1 MPKNN
6 NPSDLTGTQAL
17 VPLSEAKGYRVA
29 ENNQDVRGWEVRGND
44 GEKIGKVNDL
54 LIDTSIDKVRYLE
67 VKVDRGL
74 FGKDRNVLIP
84 IGTARLADDEDVVLV
99 DAGKDALR
107 EYPDYTGQ
115 QITSDYETS
124 LQSRLSNAFR
134 GTSGTATSGATV
146 GSSGVMDDNDRFYD
160 ERGLFRGR
168 ESARMDD
175 REVDRGVDRETDREA
190 RVTRSEEELAIG
202 KRSVQAGEAYLRK
215 TVETEHV
222 RQEVPVTHEEVTVE
236 RRPLSADAATD
247 VTITEDEIRVPLM
260 EEEVVA
266 QKRVVPKEEVV
277 IRKRAVSDTEVVE
290 EDLRRERVDVD
301 DSGVRTQGSTTRERG
316 KGAGQRLADM
326 ADDVKDRIDGNP
338 ASKPGPDPTDRR

>member
-1 MPKNN
+1 MPQNK
-6 NPSDLTGTQAL
+6 NPSDRTSAQAL
-17 VPLSEAKGYRVA
+17 VPLSKADGYRVA
-29 ENNQDVRGWEVRGND
+29 ENNEDVRGWDVRGND

-54 LIDTSIDKVRYLE
+54 LIDTGIDKVKYLE

-74 FGKDRNVLIP
+74 GGKDRNVLIP
-84 IGTARLADDEDVVLV
+84 IGAARLADDEDVVLV

-107 EYPDYTGQ
+107 DYPDYTGQ
-115 QITSDYETS
+115 QITSDYEAS
-124 LQSRLSNAFR
+124 VQSRLANAFR
-134 GTSGTATSGATV
+134 GTSNMEVTTGAGASGKMSDA
-146 GSSGVMDDNDRFYD
+146 DRYYND
-160 ERGLFRGR
+160 RGLFRGGR
-168 ESARMDD
+168 EAARTG
-175 REVDRGVDRETDREA
+175 EREA

-215 TVETEHV
+215 TVETERV

-247 VTITEDEIRVPLM
+247 VTISEDEIRVPVM

-277 IRKRAVSDTEVVE
+277 IRKRAVTDTEVVE
-290 EDLRRERVDVD
+290 EDVRRERVDVD
-301 DSGVRTQGSTTRERG
+301 DSAVRERTSQTRDRG
-316 KGAGQRLADM
+316 RSAGQKLADA

-338 ASKPGPDPTDRR
+338 ASRPGPDSTDRR

>member
-1 MPKNN
+1 MPHNN
-6 NPSDLTGTQAL
+6 NPSNRTSAPAL
-17 VPLSEAKGYRVA
+17 IPLSKAEGYRVA
-29 ENNQDVRGWEVRGND
+29 ENNEDVRGWDVRGND

-54 LIDTSIDKVRYLE
+54 LIDTGVDKVKYLE

-99 DAGKDALR
+99 DASKEALG

-134 GTSGTATSGATV
+134 GTRGADVSTASGAT
-146 GSSGVMDDNDRFYD
+146 GGTTENDRYYN
-160 ERGLFRGR
+160 ERGLFRGGR
-168 ESARMDD
+168 EASL
-175 REVDRGVDRETDREA
+175 TDEREA

-222 RQEVPVTHEEVTVE
+222 RQEVPVMHEEVTVE

-247 VTITEDEIRVPLM
+247 VTISEDEIRVPVM
-260 EEEVVA
+260 EEEVIT

-290 EDLRRERVDVD
+290 DDVRKERVDVD
-301 DSGVRTQGSTTRERG
+301 DSGVRERTSQTRDRG
-316 KGAGQRLADM
+316 RSVGQNLADM
-326 ADDVKDRIDGNP
+326 ADDAKDRIDGNP
-338 ASKPGPDPTDRR
+338 ASRPGPDATDRR

>member
-1 MPKNN
+1 MPHNN
-6 NPSDLTGTQAL
+6 NPSDRPSGQAL
-17 VPLSEAKGYRVA
+17 IPLSKAEGYRVA
-29 ENNQDVRGWEVRGND
+29 ENNEDVRGWDVRAND

-54 LIDTSIDKVRYLE
+54 LIDTGIDKVKYLE

-84 IGTARLADDEDVVLV
+84 IGAARLADDDDVVLV

-134 GTSGTATSGATV
+134 GTSNTEVTTGAGASGTMSD
-146 GSSGVMDDNDRFYD
+146 SDRYYND
-160 ERGLFRGR
+160 RGLFRGGR
-168 ESARMDD
+168 EAAR
-175 REVDRGVDRETDREA
+175 TDEREA

-215 TVETEHV
+215 TVETERV

-247 VTITEDEIRVPLM
+247 VTINEDEIRVPVM
-260 EEEVVA
+260 EEEVVT

-290 EDLRRERVDVD
+290 EDVRRERVDVD
-301 DSGVRTQGSTTRERG
+301 DSAVRERTSQTRDRG
-316 KGAGQRLADM
+316 RSAGQKLADA

-338 ASKPGPDPTDRR
+338 ASRPGPDATDRR

>member
-1 MPKNN
+1 MPQNN
-6 NPSDLTGTQAL
+6 NPSDRTSGQAL
-17 VPLSEAKGYRVA
+17 IPLSKADGYRVA
-29 ENNQDVRGWEVRGND
+29 ENNEDVRGWDVRGND

-54 LIDTSIDKVRYLE
+54 LIDTGIDKVKYLE

-74 FGKDRNVLIP
+74 GGKDRNVLIP
-84 IGTARLADDEDVVLV
+84 IGAARLADDEDVVLI

-107 EYPDYTGQ
+107 DYPDYTGQ
-115 QITSDYETS
+115 QITRDYETS
-124 LQSRLSNAFR
+124 LQSRLANAFR
-134 GTSGTATSGATV
+134 GTRNTEVTTGAGASGRTSD
-146 GSSGVMDDNDRFYD
+146 SDRYYND
-160 ERGLFRGR
+160 RGLFRGGR
-168 ESARMDD
+168 ESAR
-175 REVDRGVDRETDREA
+175 TDEREA

-222 RQEVPVTHEEVTVE
+222 RQEVPVMHEEVTVE

-247 VTITEDEIRVPLM
+247 VTISEDEIRVPVM

-290 EDLRRERVDVD
+290 EDVRRERVDVD
-301 DSGVRTQGSTTRERG
+301 DSAVRER
-316 KGAGQRLADM
+316 KSRDA
-326 ADDVKDRIDGNP
+326 N
-338 ASKPGPDPTDRR
+338 DRR

>member
-1 MPKNN
+1 MEPWCGDCLPRASISCPWRRRGRADTERGQSQESSMPQNN
-6 NPSDLTGTQAL
+6 NPSNRTSGQAL
-17 VPLSEAKGYRVA
+17 IPLSKAEGYRVA
-29 ENNQDVRGWEVRGND
+29 ENNEDVRGWDVRGND

-54 LIDTSIDKVRYLE
+54 LIDTGADKVKYLE

-99 DAGKDALR
+99 DAGKDALS
-107 EYPDYTGQ
+107 EYPEYTGQ

-124 LQSRLSNAFR
+124 LQSRLTTGAGATR
-134 GTSGTATSGATV
+134 GTTE
-146 GSSGVMDDNDRFYD
+146 NDRYYND
-160 ERGLFRGR
+160 RGLFRGGR
-168 ESARMDD
+168 EAAL
-175 REVDRGVDRETDREA
+175 TDEREA
-190 RVTRSEEELAIG
+190 RVTRPEEELQIG

-222 RQEVPVTHEEVTVE
+222 RQEVPVMHEEVTVE

-247 VTITEDEIRVPLM
+247 ITISEDEIRVPLT
-260 EEEVVA
+260 EEEVIT

-290 EDLRRERVDVD
+290 DDVRRERVDVD
-301 DSGVRTQGSTTRERG
+301 DSAVRERTSQTRDRG
-316 KGAGQRLADM
+316 RSVGQKLGDM

-338 ASKPGPDPTDRR
+338 